1 MDAAEIAWV
10 VVGIVVALVALVVLI
25 RSIPEIRRY
34 LNVRKM

>member
-10 VVGIVVALVALVVLI
+10 VVGCVVAFLGLVLLI

-34 LNVRKM
+34 LNVLKM

>member
-10 VVGIVVALVALVVLI
+10 VVGCVVALLGLIFFI